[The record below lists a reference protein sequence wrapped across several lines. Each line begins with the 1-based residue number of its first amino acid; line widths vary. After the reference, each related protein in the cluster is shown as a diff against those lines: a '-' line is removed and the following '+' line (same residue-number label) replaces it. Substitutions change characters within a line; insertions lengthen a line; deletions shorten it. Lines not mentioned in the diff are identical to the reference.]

1 MREAIRGHQR
11 QSEVIRGNQS
21 LLGRTHLMREAIR
34 GHQRQS
40 EVIRGNQS
48 LLGRTHLMREAIRGH
63 QRQSEVIRGNQSL
76 LGRTHI
82 EETRVARREAEGSAR
97 SPFIPDEGGTQRS
110 SAVIIGHS
118 WSKSGGIRS
127 ESIHTRTR
135 SRHQWSSVVISGHQS
150 SSVVHS
156 HPYAVTSSQPSV
168 MPSTSTSR

>member
-48 LLGRTHLMREAIRGH
+48 LLGRTH
-63 QRQSEVIRGNQSL
+63 V
-76 LGRTHI
+76 
-82 EETRVARREAEGSAR
+82 EETRVTRREAEGSAR

-110 SAVIIGHS
+110 SAVISGHS

-127 ESIHTRTR
+127 ESIHTRTP
-135 SRHQWSSVVISGHQS
+135 SRHQWSSVVISDPFTPVHRHVISGHQS